1 MNDLEYLNQISAGVN
16 RQQKPVG
23 FFDKK
28 MKIIFGVFAAVL
40 LLFIVLIA
48 ANGSSQTPEVTAASE
63 LNRLYSRSNELIKT
77 ISDYNGSVR
86 SSSLRSTGT
95 SLSTLL
101 TEVSSTSASYLG
113 EAKTD
118 ELTPDDAQNLADLTA
133 SLESA
138 RLNGILDRHYAS
150 EMYFQIRY
158 LLIIEDSVR
167 SRTGDA
173 NLKSYLNSSYASL
186 SHLGETFNNFSESK

>member
-28 MKIIFGVFAAVL
+28 MKIIFGVFAGVL

-48 ANGSSQTPEVTAASE
+48 ANGSSQTPEVTATSE

-86 SSSLRSTGT
+86 SSSLRSTGA

-113 EAKTD
+113 DTKSD
-118 ELTPDDAQNLADLTA
+118 ELTADDAQNLTDLVA
-133 SLESA
+133 SLENA

-150 EMYFQIRY
+150 EMYYQIRY

-167 SRTGDA
+167 NRTADA
-173 NLKSYLNSSYASL
+173 NLKSYLDSSYTSL